1 MSQSGRDDKQ
11 DDGRNG
17 NGSAADMSLEWTP
30 VGETPENG
38 PEGNGYRPGNGVA
51 SSLPLESDGS
61 PPRTASTDVARE
73 QGHTE
78 KLRATPALSISE
90 TFNPWCLDLTELGN
104 ARRLKDAY
112 APNVRWVGQKKAW
125 IICDGG
131 RWQWDKTGGV
141 LQQGARQMIDDLQ
154 VRVNEEVGQT
164 RAKQQ
169 RREAE
174 ALKRHIKQNQ
184 SQRSQSDQAEIVRQV
199 SELLKG
205 MGPATDDGST
215 PSNGRAAWVK
225 KSQSL
230 TGLRNMIAL
239 LQDEPGIA
247 VDVSELDQNP
257 DLLGVVN
264 GVVDL
269 RVGRLRAAARGDLI
283 TRAAA
288 TLYDPAAPAPQWEQF
303 LEDVQPDPEI
313 RACLGRAIG
322 YSLTGHTREQCFFVV
337 HGDGSTGKTTFL
349 ETIRFVLGEYAVGL
363 PASSL
368 TANKQSA
375 IPNDLARLC
384 GARFVPAAETNEF
397 QHIDEALIKRLSG
410 SDTIEARFLHKDFFS
425 FQPTHKIWIA
435 TNHLPHVK
443 DTGNGFWRRPV
454 LISFDQKFAGD
465 TNDKRMIDN
474 LKGEAPGILA
484 WIVRQCLEWQQ
495 QGLNTPQRLIQ
506 SVQDYRTNQDVVA
519 RFIADICS
527 VGDGFFEPA
536 DPLYQAF
543 QGWARLQGETVL
555 SGTAFGIRLNELGHF
570 KKSRSSGLIRCGL
583 MIKSHQGAP

>member
-1 MSQSGRDDKQ
+1 MSQVVIDNADDAK
-11 DDGRNG
+11 
-17 NGSAADMSLEWTP
+17 
-30 VGETPENG
+30 
-38 PEGNGYRPGNGVA
+38 
-51 SSLPLESDGS
+51 
-61 PPRTASTDVARE
+61 E
-73 QGHTE
+73 QGHAKELPT
-78 KLRATPALSISE
+78 AHTLSISDGFE
-90 TFNPWCLDLTELGN
+90 PWHHGLTELGD
-104 ARRLKDAY
+104 ARRLKDAFGS
-112 APNVRWVGQKKAW
+112 NLRWVKQQQAW
-125 IICDGG
+125 IVYLEN
-131 RWQWDKTGGV
+131 RWRSDKMGLL
-141 LQQGARQMIDDLQ
+141 LQQGARQMSDVLQ
-154 VRVNEEVGQT
+154 ERVLLEERQTQNCLKEQRKQKEAIQKAINE
-164 RAKQQ
+164 
-169 RREAE
+169 RRGA
-174 ALKRHIKQNQ
+174 N
-184 SQRSQSDQAEIVRQV
+184 SQGDHNDFAYLLDEI
-199 SELLKG
+199 
-205 MGPATDDGST
+205 
-215 PSNGRAAWVK
+215 
-225 KSQSL
+225 L
-230 TGLRNMIAL
+230 TGLTPEDSPASGSARKAWIKKCQSRRGLENMVTL
-239 LQDEPGIA
+239 LRAEPGIA
-247 VDVSELDQNP
+247 IDASELDKDP
-257 DLLGVVN
+257 DLLGVAN
-264 GVVDL
+264 GVLDL
-269 RVGRLRAAARGDLI
+269 RTGQFRPAGRGDLI

-288 TLYDPAAPAPQWEQF
+288 TLYDPAAAAPQWEQF

-313 RACLGRAIG
+313 RAFLGRAIG
-322 YSLTGHTREQCFFVV
+322 YSLTGHTREQCFFVL
-337 HGDGSTGKTTFL
+337 HGAGSTGKTTFL

-484 WIVRQCLEWQQ
+484 WAVRQCLEWQQ

-536 DPLYQAF
+536 DPLYQAYR
-543 QGWARLQGETVL
+543 GWANIQGETVL
-555 SGTAFGIRLNELGHF
+555 SGTAFGIRLNELGHV